1 MNKKSITIGVTGH
14 RDLDKMDKEE
24 LSKKIEDIL
33 LHFKNCYKDLYLISA
48 LAEGAD
54 SLVAKIALKVGY
66 KLIVYIPFCE
76 SEYVKSFSNK
86 NHQKEYFK
94 LKNLAIDFKVICLD
108 KVKSKDLC
116 YQKLGKEIVDNSD
129 YLLALWDRVDNKKIG
144 GTADVVKYKMQKN
157 KQNSLIIID
166 IKR

>member
-14 RDLDKMDKEE
+14 RDLDKMDKEK
-24 LSKKIEDIL
+24 LSKKIKDIL
-33 LHFKNCYKDLYLISA
+33 LHFKNSYKDFYLISA

-54 SLVAKIALKVGY
+54 SLVANIALKIGF

-76 SEYVKSFSNK
+76 SEYVKSFANK
-86 NHQKEYFK
+86 DHQKEYFK
-94 LKNLAIDFKVICLD
+94 LKDLAVDFKVICLN
-108 KVKSKDLC
+108 KVQSKDLC

-129 YLLALWDRVDNKKIG
+129 YLLALWDRVDNQKIG
-144 GTADVVKYKMQKN
+144 GTADVVKYKMQKDKN
-157 KQNSLIIID
+157 NSLIIID